1 MINNLFIHNFIKRNH
16 LFLLIF
22 FFLVSRLIIY
32 NFFQIQI
39 SKPSYGYHLLDI
51 SLLQNDLFNSLFY
64 LHAQPLLWNLFN
76 GIIIKIF
83 NANIELIS
91 IFFNIYHY
99 LLSLLIIYIC
109 IKILKEFYTNKKVE
123 LFIFFFIALNP
134 SIIFFENIFSYAH
147 TTLFFFT
154 LTTYNIIKF
163 FKSNDSKHE
172 LYIYVNLLILSMIW
186 VLFQPVLLLLIFLII

>member
-1 MINNLFIHNFIKRNH
+1 MINSLFIHNFIKKNH
-16 LFLLIF
+16 LFLLLF

-32 NFFQIQI
+32 NFFQIKI
-39 SKPSYGYHLLDI
+39 NDPNYGYHLLDI

-109 IKILKEFYTNKKVE
+109 IKILK
-123 LFIFFFIALNP
+123 
-134 SIIFFENIFSYAH
+134 
-147 TTLFFFT
+147 
-154 LTTYNIIKF
+154 
-163 FKSNDSKHE
+163 
-172 LYIYVNLLILSMIW
+172 
-186 VLFQPVLLLLIFLII
+186 